1 MLTRDQ
7 ETQQILDTS
16 ARCEEALFHY
26 LDPPDS
32 EVTKRNWLG
41 FYDPQRWRT
50 LTPAQQHLEYLNVH
64 MLCLLHMAERRL
76 LHSPRDENLQKVYAL
91 RDLSALTGRRVLDMR
106 QALGPKSLGHG
117 LK

>member
-1 MLTRDQ
+1 MLTRDK
-7 ETQQILDTS
+7 EREMQQILDTS

-26 LDPPDS
+26 IAPADS

-76 LHSPRDENLQKVYAL
+76 LDNPRNENLQQVYVL

-106 QALGPKSLGHG
+106 QALRTR
-117 LK
+117 

>member
-1 MLTRDQ
+1 MCSQTLPKQHARERPRDTADPRHQ
-7 ETQQILDTS
+7 
-16 ARCEEALFHY
+16 RALRFHY

-50 LTPAQQHLEYLNVH
+50 LTPAQQHLNVH

-76 LHSPRDENLQKVYAL
+76 LDNPRNENLQQVYVL
-91 RDLSALTGRRVLDMR
+91 RDLTGRRVLDMR
-106 QALGPKSLGHG
+106 QALRTL
-117 LK
+117 

>member
-1 MLTRDQ
+1 MLTRDK
-7 ETQQILDTS
+7 EREMQQILDTS

-26 LDPPDS
+26 IAPADS

-50 LTPAQQHLEYLNVH
+50 LTPAQQHLNVH

-76 LHSPRDENLQKVYAL
+76 LDNPRNENLQQVYV
-91 RDLSALTGRRVLDMR
+91 LSALTGRRVLDMR
-106 QALGPKSLGHG
+106 QALRTL
-117 LK
+117 

>member
-1 MLTRDQ
+1 MLTRDK
-7 ETQQILDTS
+7 EREMQQILDTS

-26 LDPPDS
+26 IAPADS

-76 LHSPRDENLQKVYAL
+76 LHSPRDENLQQVYAL
-91 RDLSALTGRRVLDMR
+91 RASPAGARRSALLLDPSV
-106 QALGPKSLGHG
+106 QSLWATA
-117 LK
+117 